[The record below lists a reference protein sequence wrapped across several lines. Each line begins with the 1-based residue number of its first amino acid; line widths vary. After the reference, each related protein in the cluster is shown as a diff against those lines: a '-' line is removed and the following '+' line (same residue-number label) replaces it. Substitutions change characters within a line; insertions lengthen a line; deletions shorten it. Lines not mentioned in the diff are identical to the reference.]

1 MQVRYQTALLPELV
15 VAVSLGEVGRQII
28 RRDFEVVN
36 TFFS

>member
-15 VAVSLGEVGRQII
+15 IASPLGAAGLSI

>member
-1 MQVRYQTALLPELV
+1 MQVRYQTALLPELF
-15 VAVSLGEVGRQII
+15 AFPLGGVGGDSI